1 MRARADPLKPQKSSN
16 HSFFARQSTK
26 ISNIQNQLISEEIK
40 MNSIFYALA
49 IIVPAAGLALSAFFT
64 FKKRME
70 GKSVRK
76 AMRVNLA
83 AFLVLIVMVS
93 VFAFCASAESGAPD
107 AAAAPETSDAAAASD
122 NAQDE
127 ETKSSAN
134 GLGLLAAGLVTG
146 LAGIGGGIAVA
157 AGAPAA
163 IAATSEDPKSFGKS
177 LIFVALGE
185 SIALYGVVISILIL
199 NKV

>member
-1 MRARADPLKPQKSSN
+1 MR
-16 HSFFARQSTK
+16 
-26 ISNIQNQLISEEIK
+26 I
-40 MNSIFYALA
+40 
-49 IIVPAAGLALSAFFT
+49 
-64 FKKRME
+64 
-70 GKSVRK
+70 
-76 AMRVNLA
+76 NLVT
-83 AFLVLIVMVS
+83 FLVLILMVS
-93 VFAFCASAESGAPD
+93 LLAFGASASSDAPSAD
-107 AAAAPETSDAAAASD
+107 AAPVQTAEQTETQAAS
-122 NAQDE
+122 
-127 ETKSSAN
+127 SPN

>member
-1 MRARADPLKPQKSSN
+1 M
-16 HSFFARQSTK
+16 STV
-26 ISNIQNQLISEEIK
+26 LIT
-40 MNSIFYALA
+40 LA
-49 IIVPAAGLALSAFFT
+49 VLFPAAALTALMVFSFQKHLRGVSGKRILKTNLLAFA
-64 FKKRME
+64 
-70 GKSVRK
+70 
-76 AMRVNLA
+76 
-83 AFLVLIVMVS
+83 LVLVITAS
-93 VFAFCASAESGAPD
+93 LAFSASAVDADTPD
-107 AAAAPETSDAAAASD
+107 ASVEQAVQTEQTAESNGD
-122 NAQDE
+122 
-127 ETKSSAN
+127 K

-199 NKV
+199 NKL

>member
-1 MRARADPLKPQKSSN
+1 MGV
-16 HSFFARQSTK
+16 K
-26 ISNIQNQLISEEIK
+26 IMTTFL
-40 MNSIFYALA
+40 YALI
-49 IIVPAAGLALSAFFT
+49 IIVPALVLMLSAFFT
-64 FKKRME
+64 FKRRME
-70 GKSVRK
+70 GKSIGRT
-76 AMRVNLA
+76 MRVNLVT
-83 AFLVLIVMVS
+83 FLVLIVMVS
-93 VFAFCASAESGAPD
+93 ICAFAVSAESGTP
-107 AAAAPETSDAAAASD
+107 AAANDTEVVATADGSTDTSAD
-122 NAQDE
+122 
-127 ETKSSAN
+127 TSSSSSSK
-134 GLGLLAAGLVTG
+134 GMGLLAAGLVTG

>member
-1 MRARADPLKPQKSSN
+1 M
-16 HSFFARQSTK
+16 STF
-26 ISNIQNQLISEEIK
+26 
-40 MNSIFYALA
+40 FYAAL
-49 IIVPAAGLALSAFFT
+49 IIVPAAVLMLSAFFT
-64 FKKRME
+64 FRNKMN
-70 GKSVRK
+70 GKSAK
-76 AMRVNLA
+76 KSMRINLVT
-83 AFLVLIVMVS
+83 FLVLILMVS
-93 VFAFCASAESGAPD
+93 LLAFGASASSDAPSAD
-107 AAAAPETSDAAAASD
+107 AAPVQTAEQTETQAAS
-122 NAQDE
+122 
-127 ETKSSAN
+127 SPN

>member
-1 MRARADPLKPQKSSN
+1 MTGFL
-16 HSFFARQSTK
+16 
-26 ISNIQNQLISEEIK
+26 
-40 MNSIFYALA
+40 YALA
-49 IIVPAAGLALSAFFT
+49 IIVPAVGLTLSAFFT

-83 AFLVLIVMVS
+83 TFLVLIVMVS
-93 VFAFCASAESGAPD
+93 VFAFCASAESGTPV
-107 AAAAPETSDAAAASD
+107 AAAPDTSDAVVTSAEATETAAS
-122 NAQDE
+122 
-127 ETKSSAN
+127 SSN

>member
-1 MRARADPLKPQKSSN
+1 
-16 HSFFARQSTK
+16 
-26 ISNIQNQLISEEIK
+26 
-40 MNSIFYALA
+40 MNSFLYALA
-49 IIVPAAGLALSAFFT
+49 IIVPAIGLTFSAFFT

-83 AFLVLIVMVS
+83 TFLVLIVMVS
-93 VFAFCASAESGAPD
+93 VFAFCASAETGAAD
-107 AAAAPETSDAAAASD
+107 VAAAPGTSDAAEA
-122 NAQDE
+122 E
-127 ETKSSAN
+127 EEAETSSQSN

>member
-1 MRARADPLKPQKSSN
+1 MTGFL
-16 HSFFARQSTK
+16 
-26 ISNIQNQLISEEIK
+26 
-40 MNSIFYALA
+40 YALA
-49 IIVPAAGLALSAFFT
+49 IIVPAVGLTLSAFFT

-70 GKSVRK
+70 GKSVKK

-83 AFLVLIVMVS
+83 TFLVLIVMVS
-93 VFAFCASAESGAPD
+93 VFAFCASAETGAPATD
-107 AAAAPETSDAAAASD
+107 AAAAPSTSDTATSAEAT
-122 NAQDE
+122 
-127 ETKSSAN
+127 ETKTQAN

>member
-1 MRARADPLKPQKSSN
+1 MNTVFYIA
-16 HSFFARQSTK
+16 
-26 ISNIQNQLISEEIK
+26 LI
-40 MNSIFYALA
+40 
-49 IIVPAAGLALSAFFT
+49 IIPAAVLMVSAFMT
-64 FKKRME
+64 MKRRLQ
-70 GKSVRK
+70 GKSASK
-76 AMRVNLA
+76 AMGMNLLT
-83 AFLVLIVMVS
+83 FLVLIVMVS
-93 VFAFCASAESGAPD
+93 LCTFGVSATNDQAQASPDTAVTEQTQQEAEES
-107 AAAAPETSDAAAASD
+107 T
-122 NAQDE
+122 
-127 ETKSSAN
+127 SSAN

>member
-1 MRARADPLKPQKSSN
+1 MTT
-16 HSFFARQSTK
+16 FFYLLMAIIPATAVIASAA
-26 ISNIQNQLISEEIK
+26 
-40 MNSIFYALA
+40 YALRKH
-49 IIVPAAGLALSAFFT
+49 S
-64 FKKRME
+64 E
-70 GKSVRK
+70 GQPVRK
-76 AMRVNLA
+76 TMRVNVAAVLA
-83 AFLVLIVMVS
+83 SVLLIAGCAMG
-93 VFAFCASAESGAPD
+93 ASAVGAEDNND
-107 AAAAPETSDAAAASD
+107 AAPAAAQTEQAEQQETESD
-122 NAQDE
+122 GG
-127 ETKSSAN
+127 SAK

-163 IAATSEDPKSFGKS
+163 IAATSEDPKAFGKA

>member
-1 MRARADPLKPQKSSN
+1 MTGFL
-16 HSFFARQSTK
+16 
-26 ISNIQNQLISEEIK
+26 
-40 MNSIFYALA
+40 YALA
-49 IIVPAAGLALSAFFT
+49 IIVPAVGLTLSAFFT

-70 GKSVRK
+70 GKSVKK

-83 AFLVLIVMVS
+83 TFLVLIVMVS
-93 VFAFCASAESGAPD
+93 VFAFCASAETGAPATD
-107 AAAAPETSDAAAASD
+107 AAAAPSTSDTAATAEAT
-122 NAQDE
+122 
-127 ETKSSAN
+127 ETKTQAN

-199 NKV
+199 NKI